1 MRKDMGKRL
10 TALFMAVLILSTSPL
25 DAMNTYGVAAAG
37 ENYTTETAGEG
48 STDSQT
54 QAVIV
59 DADDTEGTS
68 GGTVGENPEKP
79 SENPDENGGDAEN
92 PDENGGDTETPENP
106 DENGGDTETP
116 ENPDENGGD
125 TETPENPDENGG
137 DTETPENPDENSE
150 DVETPENPDE
160 TTDGADQ
167 TEKLPEATEEALYKA
182 EDLRFL
188 VQTKEDF
195 GDFDLTDGIEYDEEH
210 YELSVKDDGGFTCE
224 YVGDY
229 VITYLLS
236 AKEDGYE
243 DMEFSRTITIYP
255 DEQYVY
261 DGVLIYEQT
270 GDMEVSLAEDS
281 EDGIDTYVAKTIT
294 VHGTGIYMNY
304 LGVGGAYWSTGTE
317 VMYAS
322 VNGYNRLVYC
332 LCSRKRTPN
341 GTNNYTGR
349 FSGALQKK
357 MNYVLYHGARYYGNT
372 CYTSKYSTGNASGD
386 YYVTCMAVHMLNAAA
401 KNEPGYNLWDFKFSG
416 SAKTYYNLAKKL
428 YDDANKNYN
437 DYSADDMWKKDAV
450 SISPAS
456 QQSWKWDNKNNYY
469 RVTGDFTPSFGDT
482 QTYTKR
488 SGASSVNVDTGKSM
502 GTIHFSNS
510 SQLASKFYISVNR
523 SNYAKLQSSKTGQL
537 KASIQYTGYKRRAT
551 KYLYAGSGSG
561 GMQPITMLQFDGDP
575 VTRSVNVTVNV
586 PRTPVHIYLTKT
598 ERNTNIKLS
607 AGFSFDVYE
616 YDSSKGALKKEKA
629 GTLTWNG
636 TYFTN
641 NFPLYYTVSNQGIFG
656 VFETTTDSA
665 HSQGAKWTGE
675 VRVSENKPDAYVTA
689 LNDPNPSS
697 VRVYKS
703 SSKTGKGLPGA
714 YYGVYK
720 DQACTQMVT
729 QTGPTDNT
737 GYATTTQFQRTQTTY
752 WVKEIQSPMKYRLST
767 EVKSITV
774 PAGGVGSVSFQNDPI
789 QYKLKVVKTCSETD
803 QPLEGA
809 VYGIYSSSSCN
820 DLSLITKIGPTDKHG
835 EAVSGLINYD
845 PNLQTVYYKELV
857 APKYYALD
865 KTAHAVGLKIDFE
878 DKEIRAIY
886 HAKDDPEKTTVIV
899 HKTDDAGK
907 GLPGAKFALYKNKNC
922 AASDLV
928 RELGPTDSNGK
939 AESASFHIEQ
949 EIYYLKETQPPTGYP
964 SQPDKV
970 YEVTVKTG
978 VTKGGIEYTV
988 PNSNKIRVGVY
999 KYELGSGKSKPL
1011 AGAEYT
1017 LYSNAACTN
1026 TVVKLGPTGSNGY
1039 ASSVEFEYND
1049 AYKGIYYM
1057 KETKAP
1063 VGYKLSTEVKKIDV
1077 SNAVKDDKIPYVT
1090 FYNEPYKVNIDVYKV
1105 DKNTKKPLSGA
1116 TFGIYTKKKANS
1128 EFLVSS
1134 DYTKKDGKLSFS
1146 FQPTQETYYIFETQ
1160 APEGYYL
1167 NKEWKAGIAVQVSE
1181 TKEGTKTLTYTVENE
1196 QRNDDFPVYIEKVNT
1211 YGEKLSY
1218 GEFDVCVED
1227 LKTGEVEVVDTIIT
1241 DEYGEGDSQKV
1252 PIRENVKY
1260 YLKEIKTPT
1269 PSNGVSYTYSLG
1281 RIFPF
1286 TANGKNPVYVTA
1298 KNESDSGHLVRFQK
1312 VDENTGAALAG
1323 ARFRVYEDEACT
1335 IPVFETDTTDRSGFT
1350 SWVSVDVGT
1359 YYAKEIQYPEGGNWL
1374 ELENPVKVSISGAMD
1389 SSSTTIKVENEKKP
1403 LELSIYKYDSRTG
1416 EPLPG
1421 VRFLLKGAGT
1431 QFFLETDANGYIKI
1445 SQTDNSQYYERIKSA
1460 LGTEFSLTEVDAPTG
1475 YKQFT
1480 GTKTFI
1486 LDYGE
1491 NKVTVPN
1498 DPNWYGISITKTDAS
1513 DSKKPIEGAVFGIY
1527 TNQEC
1532 TEDSKL
1538 TTVITDATGK
1548 ATTDKYYYPQLQDNQ
1563 TVWIREEYVPDDYV
1577 LDTEPRPYT
1586 LVTNGWT
1593 QAAIEDPLVTR
1604 IPLEIY
1610 KYALKA
1616 DSTKTPLKGI
1626 QFYLNPTNTSAITSE
1641 SIDLGKTNENGYL
1654 HKQLDIEPG
1663 DYYLVE
1669 IVPNGYKN
1677 PENPRKIT
1685 LVQGNS
1691 NHFDVANVTS
1701 NSNWYGLSVHKI
1713 DADSQ
1718 KPLEGVVFDVYAD
1731 QACTKLI
1738 ETLTAT
1744 NADGRSYSKIYSDNS
1759 LSNVWVK
1766 ERPDTVPYGYKVKN
1780 TPVNVQATTPNA
1792 YTEVTIEN
1800 DQIKKSV
1807 QIVKTDSYTTKPL
1820 KGAKFALYSDLECK
1834 TLIAEPQVT
1843 GDDGKITFS
1852 NIPVRY
1858 LTIYLK
1864 ELEAPEGYELDSTPK
1879 EVTLTDD
1886 TEVQIVRVTNSQEWT
1901 WIPVLKYDENKNPV
1915 EGAKFEVYRDKDC
1928 TDKVAEAGI
1937 ITTKTNGIGVSKIFP
1952 RTQETYYIKETD
1964 CGSLNASYKWNIG
1977 RVFPVKTKALEN
1989 LDDVPE
1995 PTVNDCVY
2003 IYNTDNPIEIQVEK
2017 LEQGTNKPIEGAIFE
2032 IYESTYDPIPLGII
2046 GPTGKDGKATATI
2059 GLPKYVETYYLKE
2072 VYVPAPY
2079 KLTTDWDTGTVG
2091 SDSVIYNGTE
2101 PSKIS
2106 LTKTDAETGEGL
2118 EGAVFAAYLSE
2129 DDANNDKNQ
2138 QFTIGPTASNGFAI
2152 SEEFTAKA
2160 PVYYVKEIKQ
2170 PEGGYV
2176 LSDLV
2181 HSVTVAGGEVA
2192 DVGTITNDKRKVSI
2206 PVYKIDGVGN
2216 APLSGATFGVF
2227 LTEEEARTRTNQ
2239 KFSIGPTQAD
2249 GKAASEMFVPEQKTY
2264 YVIEMTAPR
2273 GYVCSDVIQK
2283 VEIDDKKDPEKL
2295 TFKNYKN
2302 TTYIEVTKVSDQDP
2316 NKKLAGAVFAIYT
2329 NESCTGDPIETMAPT
2344 DENGYSKSG
2353 TLPVSTNTIF
2363 YLKEVT
2369 APTGYKIASVQKVA
2383 VVVNQKN
2390 PTIVKDTPIPKRI
2403 KVEKIDSVTE
2413 VKLAGAQFTVYTD
2426 EACTTPLVVSGNPL
2440 VLETGEDGTATS
2452 EEFIYEG
2459 TVCYLKETKAPED
2472 YLLSNKVY
2480 ELTLKPGENGQ
2491 AQVSS
2496 LEAAIPN
2503 DRQTAQIL
2511 IRKTT
2516 EDRSTPLK
2524 DAVFGIYR
2532 DEACEDLWMELP
2544 ATDIDGK
2551 SESPIFTPDQT
2562 KYYVKEL
2569 YAPVGYQLSD
2579 EVDTVT
2585 ITSDQ
2590 KEYTVVRTNDRK
2602 WTQIRVHKYDATNNN
2617 KNLPRAEFGVYKN
2630 INCEAGTEL
2639 DTFETKSDGYGIS
2652 KELLLTQDEFY
2663 VKELKAPSGYVKLDT
2678 VWKVTAVENAVCALL
2693 EVPNILEENKND
2705 LVQVKV
2711 KKVESGTEKPL
2722 AGAYFTVY
2730 KDEEC
2735 TQPVVEVGPT
2745 RSSGYALSPKFV
2757 KEQDTTYWVKESKAP
2772 NGYALSDEVK
2782 PIIPGT
2788 DKANLQV
2795 VTFTDNKRQ
2804 IQIRVNKTD
2813 SDDSEPLAGAYFKIY
2828 KTETDAQ
2835 SQINAVLEIGPT
2847 DDTGVAEGTIDYG
2860 QDTYYVRE
2868 SHEISGYVKSDQVD
2882 ELIIVGDT
2890 TNYYAQNTP
2899 KYTMIGIRKV
2909 DADDLTKGLQG
2920 AEFNV
2925 YSKDSCTDESFVTTL
2940 GPTDENGYA
2949 YSDEIKLGSGKFWLK
2964 ETKAPVGYPLYPEEI
2979 YGPVTAVEG
2988 ATKGTIEPYVIKNGR
3003 DTISF
3008 AIEKRDV
3015 KTRKLLDG
3023 AEFALYA
3030 DEDCEEEKILDFT
3043 PRTGEKGVFDSG
3055 EFGITQ
3061 EIYYIKETT
3070 VPDGYQE
3077 PAAPTEVNIHDL
3089 WNQPGDD
3096 AKIPVVTVWNT
3107 PNNVKL
3113 IQVAVDKTDAVTGE
3127 NIAGAV
3133 FGVYSDAS
3141 CSDATLLT
3149 TLPATDT
3156 SGFAMSDEFA
3166 YTQDTYYLKEIGTP
3180 KWYHP
3185 STAAIPFSVEHRKVL
3200 DADGNDTGE
3209 RELHVSPQLI
3219 TNNPEMT
3226 QIQVEK
3232 VEVINGNLKKPLAG
3246 AYFKVYKTR
3255 KDALNQQNEICQIG
3269 PTKADGTAVS
3279 EKFHR
3284 TREVYYVR
3292 ESQAPT
3298 GYVLSGVIREVKTEV
3313 DKIAQAEAIENERAT
3328 TSIQILKTAEDG
3340 IKPLKGAQFRLYAT
3354 PECITPILTLPLTGD
3369 DGRATSTEFP
3379 ITQEWYYLKESVAP
3393 SGYELSTTVIPVK
3406 PKNGATLTVGPIR
3419 NGQEEDMTEIHIIKK
3434 DKDKT
3439 DKLLAG
3445 AVYGIYLTDACKA
3458 GTEVG
3463 SIGPTGND
3471 GKASSGKFVKAQDTY
3486 YLKELQAPEGY
3497 ECSDGV
3503 ISVPGANG
3511 QGTAA
3516 DPVVVLDTRKM
3527 SRIQL
3532 YKYDSATGSPLSN
3545 VTFTVYKDK
3554 ECTKPFTSVS
3564 TASDGTMIT
3573 GEDGYAIS
3581 EDFVAEQDIYYVK
3594 ETDVPEDYPF
3604 QIPDTVWEVSVT
3616 SGETAKLEV
3625 ANGALAKIYI
3635 KKIAEKASEDETDTP
3650 LFGAEFDIYKDAACT
3665 IKVGSVGPTDKNGTA
3680 SSTSFT
3686 KEKSTYYLK
3695 ETKAPKGYKL
3705 NPDPIEAKVTDLPQ
3719 ATTGDTTEGTPAAI
3733 TPVWNMVTNAK
3744 LEGSITIKKRN
3755 ADETPLT
3762 GAEFQLEAYDEA
3774 RSTWTTGIVNQ
3785 TTGADG
3791 NAKFEHLVPGKYRL
3805 TEVKAPAGY
3814 NLLNSS
3820 REITIPYELDVAD
3833 VTEPSTGYTEVV
3845 GDKIYYYDVTLTFYN
3860 SLPFDVPSTGGTGG
3874 MAGVTAGMALMLG
3887 TSASA
3892 WLLKRKKRK
3901 LRAG

>member
-37 ENYTTETAGEG
+37 ENYTTETVGEG

-59 DADDTEGTS
+59 EADDTEGTS

-79 SENPDENGGDAEN
+79 SENPDENGGDAE
-92 PDENGGDTETPENP
+92 TPENP
-106 DENGGDTETP
+106 DENGGDTEAP

-125 TETPENPDENGG
+125 TEAPENPDENGG
-137 DTETPENPDENSE
+137 DTEAPENPDENGE
-150 DVETPENPDE
+150 DVETPEKPDE

-188 VQTKEDF
+188 VQTEEEF
-195 GDFDLTDGIEYDEEH
+195 GEFDLTDGIEYDEEH
-210 YELSVKDDGGFTCE
+210 YDLSVKDDGGFTCE

-243 DMEFSRTITIYP
+243 DMEFTRTITIYP
-255 DEQYVY
+255 DEQYVH
-261 DGVLIYEQT
+261 DGVVIYGHT
-270 GDMEVSLAEDS
+270 GDMEINLNQNSADGVS
-281 EDGIDTYVAKTIT
+281 TYADQYIT
-294 VHGTGIYMNY
+294 VNGTGIYMNP
-304 LGVGGAYWSTGTE
+304 LGITAATWSTGTE
-317 VMYAS
+317 VMYT
-322 VNGYNRLVYC
+322 NIDGYNRLVYC
-332 LCSRKRTPN
+332 LYSMKRTPS
-341 GTNNYTGR
+341 GTNGYTGT
-349 FSGALQKK
+349 FSDDLQKK
-357 MNYVLYHGARYYGNT
+357 MNYVLYHGARYYGEK
-372 CYTSKYSTGNASGD
+372 CYSSKYSTGYSNSD
-386 YYVTCMAVHMLNAAA
+386 YYVTCMAVHMLNAKAGF
-401 KNEPGYNLWDFKFSG
+401 EPGYNLWDFKFSG
-416 SAKTYYNLAKKL
+416 TEATYYKRAKKL
-428 YDDANKNYN
+428 YDDANKYYA
-437 DYSADDMWKKDAV
+437 DYSTNKMWKNDTITINPTTQNA
-450 SISPAS
+450 
-456 QQSWKWDNKNNYY
+456 WKYDSKNNYY
-469 RVTGDFTPSFGDT
+469 RVSGDFTPTFSDPEA
-482 QTYTKR
+482 YTKR
-488 SGASSVNVDTGKSM
+488 GSATCVNIANDGTTKNMGKVRFADN
-502 GTIHFSNS
+502 GKG
-510 SQLASKFYISVNR
+510 SKFWISLNEA
-523 SNYAKLQSSKTGQL
+523 NYAKMQSSGTGVL
-537 KASIQYTGYKRRAT
+537 KAKLEYTGYKRMAT
-551 KYLYAGSGSG
+551 KYIYSGSGSG
-561 GMQPITMLQFDGDP
+561 GMQPITFLQFADTP
-575 VTRSVNVTVNV
+575 STKSVNVTVTV
-586 PRTPVHIYLTKT
+586 PKTPVHIYLTKT

-607 AGFSFDVYE
+607 SGFSFDVYE
-616 YDSSKGALKKEKA
+616 YDSSKGALKKKKA

-665 HSQGAKWTGE
+665 HSQGSKWAGE
-675 VRVSENKPDAYVTA
+675 VRVTEKKPDAYVTA
-689 LNDPNPSS
+689 PNDPNPSS

-703 SSKTGKGLPGA
+703 ASNTGQGLPGA

-729 QTGPTDNT
+729 ETGPTDTT
-737 GYATTTQFQRTQTTY
+737 GYATTKQFQRTQTTY
-752 WVKEIQSPMKYRLST
+752 WVKEIKAPKGYRLST
-767 EVKSITV
+767 EVKPVTV

-789 QYKLKVVKTCSETD
+789 QYKLKVVKTCSETKK
-803 QPLEGA
+803 PLEGA
-809 VYGIYSSSSCN
+809 VYGVYSSNTCS
-820 DLSLITKIGPTDKHG
+820 DLSLITKIGPTDKNG
-835 EAVSGLINYD
+835 EAESGLITYD
-845 PNLQTVYYKELV
+845 SGLDRVYFKELV
-857 APKYYALD
+857 APKYHVLPDSQTTIPYAVVLAD
-865 KTAHAVGLKIDFE
+865 SFE
-878 DKEIRAIY
+878 DKGIRAIY
-886 HAKDDPEKTTVIV
+886 RDQDEHEKTTVIV

-928 RELGPTDSNGK
+928 LELGPTDSNGK
-939 AESASFHIEQ
+939 AESVSFNVEQ
-949 EIYYLKETQPPTGYP
+949 DVYYLKETQPPTGYP

-970 YEVTVKTG
+970 YEAVVKSG

-988 PNSNKIRVGVY
+988 PNSNKIQVGVY
-999 KYELGSGKSKPL
+999 KYELGSGSNKPL
-1011 AGAEYT
+1011 SGASFEV
-1017 LYSNAACTN
+1017 YSDAACRNKIT
-1026 TVVKLGPTGSNGY
+1026 TLEPTGSNGY
-1039 ASSVEFEYND
+1039 TKTEKFEY
-1049 AYKGIYYM
+1049 KGQYCYI
-1057 KETKAP
+1057 KEVTAP
-1063 VGYKLSTEVKKIDV
+1063 VGYKLSTEVKKVDV
-1077 SNAVKDDKIPYVT
+1077 SNAVKDNIIPSVTYYDKPYD
-1090 FYNEPYKVNIDVYKV
+1090 VNVSVI
-1105 DKNTKKPLSGA
+1105 KKDEDTSKLLAGA
-1116 TFGIYTKKKANS
+1116 QFGIYPM
-1128 EFLVSS
+1128 
-1134 DYTKKDGKLSFS
+1134 KDSNAGVVAEGRTLEDGSLNLSFH
-1146 FQPTQETYYIFETQ
+1146 PTQETYYIRETE
-1160 APEGYYL
+1160 APKGYYL
-1167 NKEWKAGIAVQVSE
+1167 NKEWASGIEIHVSDTE
-1181 TKEGTKTLTYTVENE
+1181 EGTKTLEYTVNNKE
-1196 QRNDDFPVYIEKVNT
+1196 RSDDFPVSVIKRNPLYQTAVL
-1211 YGEKLSY
+1211 GEA
-1218 GEFDVCVED
+1218 EFDVCVED
-1227 LKTGEVEVVDTIIT
+1227 LSTGEVEVVGHIVTNTTGNGNFD
-1241 DEYGEGDSQKV
+1241 KV
-1252 PIRENVKY
+1252 PLRDNVKY
-1260 YLKEIKTPT
+1260 YLKETKAPT
-1269 PSNGVSYTYSLG
+1269 SDTGETYEGSVG
-1281 RIFPF
+1281 RIFTFEPDSSDKKALV
-1286 TANGKNPVYVTA
+1286 TIYAGNPD
-1298 KNESDSGHLVRFQK
+1298 DSNPKIAIRK
-1312 VDENTGAALAG
+1312 VDKKTGNPLSG
-1323 ARFRVYEDEACT
+1323 AKFRIYSDKECT
-1335 IPVFETDTTDRSGFT
+1335 NFVFETDETKSDGMTTAFT
-1350 SWVSVDVGT
+1350 LFEGT
-1359 YYAKEIQYPEGGNWL
+1359 YYADEIQYPYSNEGSWEKIEPV
-1374 ELENPVKVSISGAMD
+1374 ELKVQQQGVGVYTYTIRNGHEDPSI
-1389 SSSTTIKVENEKKP
+1389 V
-1403 LELSIYKYDSRTG
+1403 IYKYDSKSGKPLQTTFRLSGRKLDYTTYITTG
-1416 EPLPG
+1416 EDGYYRMSAHENPEIFDKMEVGETYTMTELSVPSG
-1421 VRFLLKGAGT
+1421 YNNLSHPVIFTLK
-1431 QFFLETDANGYIKI
+1431 
-1445 SQTDNSQYYERIKSA
+1445 
-1460 LGTEFSLTEVDAPTG
+1460 
-1475 YKQFT
+1475 
-1480 GTKTFI
+1480 
-1486 LDYGE
+1486 YGE
-1491 NKVTVPN
+1491 NKIEVPN
-1498 DPNWYGISITKTDAS
+1498 DPHWYEISITKTDAS

-1527 TNQEC
+1527 TNQKC
-1532 TEDSKL
+1532 SEDSKL
-1538 TTVITDATGK
+1538 TTVVTDADGK
-1548 ATTDKYYYPQLQDNQ
+1548 AQTDTFYYPQVKDNQ
-1563 TVWIREEYVPDDYV
+1563 TVWVREEYVPDDYV
-1577 LDTEPRPYT
+1577 LDTEPKPYT

-1593 QAAIEDPLVTR
+1593 QAAIEDPLVTN
-1604 IPLEIY
+1604 IPIEIY
-1610 KYALKA
+1610 KYALNA
-1616 DSTKTPLKGI
+1616 DSTKTPLKDI
-1626 QFYLNPTNTSAITSE
+1626 RFYLNATNTSEITSK
-1641 SIDLGKTNENGYL
+1641 SIDLGTTNENGYL

-1669 IVPNGYKN
+1669 SVPDGYKN

-1713 DADSQ
+1713 DADSR

-1780 TPVNVQATTPNA
+1780 TPVNVKANTKDT

-1800 DQIKKSV
+1800 AQIKKSV
-1807 QIVKTDSYTTKPL
+1807 RIVKTDSYTTNPL

-1858 LTIYLK
+1858 QTIYLK
-1864 ELEAPEGYELDSTPK
+1864 ELEAPESYELDSTPK
-1879 EVTLTDD
+1879 EVTLIDD
-1886 TEVQIVRVTNSQEWT
+1886 TTMQIVRVTNSQEWT
-1901 WIPVLKYDENKNPV
+1901 WIPVLKYDENTNPV

-1928 TDKVAEAGI
+1928 TDKVEEAGI
-1937 ITTKTNGIGVSKIFP
+1937 ITTETNGIGVSKIFP
-1952 RTQETYYIKETD
+1952 RTQETYYIKEID
-1964 CGSLNASYKWNIG
+1964 YGSLDASYNWNIG
-1977 RVFPVKTKALEN
+1977 RVFPVKTEALEN

-1995 PTVNDCVY
+1995 PTANDCVC
-2003 IYNTDNPIEIQVEK
+2003 IYNTDDPIEIQVEK
-2017 LEQGTNKPIEGAIFE
+2017 LEQGTNKAIEGAIFE
-2032 IYESTYDPIPLGII
+2032 IYGSTDDPIPLGII
-2046 GPTGKDGKATATI
+2046 GPTGKDGKATAKI
-2059 GLPKYVETYYLKE
+2059 GLPKGVGIYYLKE

-2091 SDSVIYNGTE
+2091 SDNVIYNGTE

-2264 YVIEMTAPR
+2264 YVIEMTAPS

-2353 TLPVSTNTIF
+2353 TLPVSTNTTF

-2383 VVVNQKN
+2383 VVENQKN

-2516 EDRSTPLK
+2516 EDRSTPLE

-2617 KNLPRAEFGVYKN
+2617 KNLSGAEFGVYKN
-2630 INCEAGTEL
+2630 INCKAGTEL

-2652 KELLLTQDEFY
+2652 KELLLTQNEFY

-2678 VWKVTAVENAVCALL
+2678 VWKVTAVENDVCALL
-2693 EVPNILEENKND
+2693 EVANVQSED
-2705 LVQVKV
+2705 GLVQVLVTKQ
-2711 KKVESGTEKPL
+2711 ESGTSRRL
-2722 AGAYFTVY
+2722 SGAYFTVY
-2730 KDEEC
+2730 KDKEC

-2745 RSSGYALSPKFV
+2745 NINGNALSPQFV
-2757 KEQDTTYWVKESKAP
+2757 KERDLYWIKESKAP
-2772 NGYALSDEVK
+2772 SGYVLNDEVK
-2782 PIIPGT
+2782 TIIPGT
-2788 DKANLQV
+2788 DRYTLQATV
-2795 VTFTDNKRQ
+2795 FENSKRK
-2804 IQIRVNKTD
+2804 IQIRVHKTD
-2813 SDDSEPLAGAYFKIY
+2813 AEDGEPLAGAWFKLY
-2828 KTETDAQ
+2828 KSEQDALHERDP
-2835 SQINAVLEIGPT
+2835 VDVIGPT
-2847 DDTGVAEGTIDYG
+2847 DETGLAEKSIDYG

-2868 SHEISGYVKSDQVD
+2868 SREIDGYVKSDQVD

-2890 TNYYAQNTP
+2890 TDYYAENTP

-3043 PRTGEKGVFDSG
+3043 PRTGEIGVFDSG

-3077 PAAPTEVNIHDL
+3077 PAAPTEVNIYDL
-3089 WNQPGDD
+3089 WGQD
-3096 AKIPVVTVWNT
+3096 ATIPVVTVWNT
-3107 PNNVKL
+3107 PDDVKL
-3113 IQVAVDKTDAVTGE
+3113 IQVAVDKTDAVTGD

-3141 CSDATLLT
+3141 CSGDTLLT

-3209 RELHVSPQLI
+3209 TELHVSPQLI

-3232 VEVINGNLKKPLAG
+3232 VEVINDNLKKPLAG
-3246 AYFKVYKTR
+3246 AYFKVYKTW

-3269 PTKADGTAVS
+3269 PTKANGTAVS

-3284 TREVYYVR
+3284 TKEAYYVR

-3340 IKPLKGAQFRLYAT
+3340 TTPLKGAQFRLYAT
-3354 PECITPILTLPLTGD
+3354 PECTTPILILPRTGD
-3369 DGRATSTEFP
+3369 DGRATSTEFQ
-3379 ITQEWYYLKESVAP
+3379 ITQEWYYLKESIAP
-3393 SGYELSTTVIPVK
+3393 LGYELSTTVIPVK
-3406 PKNGATLTVGPIR
+3406 PTNGAMLTVGPIR

-3755 ADETPLT
+3755 ADETPLS
-3762 GAEFQLEAYDEA
+3762 GAEFQLEVYDEA
-3774 RSTWTTGIVNQ
+3774 SSTWKPSGIVNQ
-3785 TTGADG
+3785 TTGTDG

-3820 REITIPYELDVAD
+3820 REITIPYELNVAD
-3833 VTEPSTGYTEVV
+3833 VKEPSTGYTEVV
-3845 GDKIYYYDVTLTFYN
+3845 GNKIYYYDVTLTFYN

>member
-37 ENYTTETAGEG
+37 ENYTTETVGEG

-59 DADDTEGTS
+59 EADDTEGTS

-79 SENPDENGGDAEN
+79 SENPDENGGDA
-92 PDENGGDTETPENP
+92 
-106 DENGGDTETP
+106 ETP

-150 DVETPENPDE
+150 DVENPEKPDE

-188 VQTKEDF
+188 VQTEEEF
-195 GDFDLTDGIEYDEEH
+195 GEFDLTDGIEYDEEH
-210 YELSVKDDGGFTCE
+210 YDLSVKDDGGFTCE

-243 DMEFSRTITIYP
+243 DMEFTRTITIYP
-255 DEQYVY
+255 DEQYVH

-281 EDGIDTYVAKTIT
+281 GDGIDTYVAKTIT

-469 RVTGDFTPSFGDT
+469 RVTGDFTPSFGDA

-641 NFPLYYTVSNQGIFG
+641 NFPLYYTVSNQGLFG

-665 HSQGAKWTGE
+665 HSQGSKWAGE
-675 VRVSENKPDAYVTA
+675 VRVTEKKPDAYVTA
-689 LNDPNPSS
+689 PNDPNPSS

-703 SSKTGKGLPGA
+703 SSNTGQGLPGA

-720 DQACTQMVT
+720 DQACTQMVVK
-729 QTGPTDNT
+729 TGPTDNT
-737 GYATTTQFQRTQTTY
+737 GYATTEQFQRTQTTY
-752 WVKEIQSPMKYRLST
+752 WVKEIQSPMYYRLSK
-767 EVKSITV
+767 EVKPVTV
-774 PAGGVGSVSFQNDPI
+774 PAGGVGSVSFQNEPM
-789 QYKLKVVKTCSETD
+789 QYKLKVVKTCSETNER
-803 QPLEGA
+803 LEGA

-820 DLSLITKIGPTDKHG
+820 DLSLITKIGPTDKNG
-835 EAVSGLINYD
+835 EAVSGLINYE

-857 APKYYALD
+857 APKYHVLD
-865 KTAHAVGLKIDFE
+865 KTAHAVNLEIGFE
-878 DKEIRAIY
+878 DKQIRAIY

-899 HKTDDAGK
+899 HKTNDAGK

-928 RELGPTDSNGK
+928 RELGPTDSYGK

-1090 FYNEPYKVNIDVYKV
+1090 FYNAPYKINIDVYKV
-1105 DKNTKKPLSGA
+1105 DKNTKEPLSGA
-1116 TFGIYTKKKANS
+1116 TFGIYTKKRANS

-1134 DYTKKDGKLSFS
+1134 GYTKEDGKLSFS

-1167 NKEWKAGIAVQVSE
+1167 NDEWKAGIAVQVSE

-1196 QRNDDFPVYIEKVNT
+1196 QRNDDFPVYIKKVNT

-1298 KNESDSGHLVRFQK
+1298 KNESDFGHLVRFQK
-1312 VDENTGAALAG
+1312 VDKNTGAALAG
-1323 ARFRVYEDEACT
+1323 ARFRIYEDEACT
-1335 IPVFETDTTDRSGFT
+1335 IPVFETDTTDRSGYT

-1403 LELSIYKYDSRTG
+1403 PEILIYKYDSRTG

-1421 VRFLLKGAGT
+1421 VQFLLKGAGR
-1431 QFFLETDANGYIKI
+1431 QFCLETDANGYIKI
-1445 SQTDNSQYYERIKSA
+1445 SETDNSQYYERIKSA
-1460 LGTEFSLTEVDAPTG
+1460 LGTEFSVTEVTAATG
-1475 YKQFT
+1475 YKKFT
-1480 GTKTFI
+1480 GTKTFT
-1486 LDYGE
+1486 LNYGE
-1491 NKVTVPN
+1491 NKVEVPN
-1498 DPNWYGISITKTDAS
+1498 DPNWYGISITKTDANTGT
-1513 DSKKPIEGAVFGIY
+1513 KTGIEGAVFGIY
-1527 TNQEC
+1527 TDQAC

-1538 TTVITDATGK
+1538 DTVITDAKGK

-1586 LVTNGWT
+1586 LVTNDWV
-1593 QAAIEDPLVTR
+1593 QAAIEDPLVTGLP
-1604 IPLEIY
+1604 IEIY
-1610 KYALKA
+1610 KYELKS
-1616 DSTKTPLKGI
+1616 DGMKKPLEGV
-1626 QFYLNPTNTSAITSE
+1626 QFYLNKTATDEITSE
-1641 SIDLGKTNENGYL
+1641 SIDLGKTSATGYI
-1654 HKQLDIEPG
+1654 HKQLPENVTPG

-1669 IVPNGYKN
+1669 VVPDGYKN

-1691 NHFDVANVTS
+1691 NHFDVANVTDGS
-1701 NSNWYGLSVHKI
+1701 KWFGVQVHKTETGK
-1713 DADSQ
+1713 ADGA
-1718 KPLEGVVFDVYAD
+1718 PLQGVVFDVYAD
-1731 QACTKLI
+1731 QACTQLL
-1738 ETLTAT
+1738 ETLTGTDENGYAKSSVFT
-1744 NADGRSYSKIYSDNS
+1744 DSTLTK
-1759 LSNVWVK
+1759 VWLK
-1766 ERPDTVPYGYKVKN
+1766 ERTSTVPYGYSSDSTTIGVTVKLGTYATAEVKN
-1780 TPVNVQATTPNA
+1780 TPITTGIIIRKIDSITGKVLTGAEFSVYSSESCTEDTKIAGPKTNNPNLDNRIVFNIPIHYGTVYVKETKAPDGYELPTTVRAVTLEKRKDANLLWVNERVWTQIPVQKLNA
-1792 YTEVTIEN
+1792 SGN
-1800 DQIKKSV
+1800 PMASV
-1807 QIVKTDSYTTKPL
+1807 QFEVYK
-1820 KGAKFALYSDLECK
+1820 DLECQEK
-1834 TLIAEPQVT
+1834 VDVGTIVT
-1843 GDDGKITFS
+1843 GNDGK
-1852 NIPVRY
+1852 
-1858 LTIYLK
+1858 
-1864 ELEAPEGYELDSTPK
+1864 
-1879 EVTLTDD
+1879 
-1886 TEVQIVRVTNSQEWT
+1886 
-1901 WIPVLKYDENKNPV
+1901 
-1915 EGAKFEVYRDKDC
+1915 
-1928 TDKVAEAGI
+1928 
-1937 ITTKTNGIGVSKIFP
+1937 GVSALFP
-1952 RTQETYYIKETD
+1952 RTQDTYYLKEKSN
-1964 CGSLNASYKWNIG
+1964 GK
-1977 RVFPVKTKALEN
+1977 VFSVKTKIIKS
-1989 LDDVPE
+1989 
-1995 PTVNDCVY
+1995 PTEKTVKDEDY
-2003 IYNTDNPIEIQVEK
+2003 FTIYNSDNPISISVKKQEE
-2017 LEQGTNKPIEGAIFE
+2017 GSNTPIEGAIFE
-2032 IYESTYDPIPLGII
+2032 IFLKKDMTTPLGVI
-2046 GPTGKDGKATATI
+2046 GPTGKDGTATLKI
-2059 GLPKYVETYYLKE
+2059 DLPENITEYYLRE
-2072 VYVPAPY
+2072 IYVPAPY
-2079 KLTTDWDTGTVG
+2079 KLSNEWINASINTQPTVVDNEAQPG
-2091 SDSVIYNGTE
+2091 
-2101 PSKIS
+2101 KIS

-2129 DDANNDKNQ
+2129 DDAKNDKNQ

-2176 LSDLV
+2176 LSDQV
-2181 HSVTVAGGEVA
+2181 YSVTVAGGEVA

-2206 PVYKIDGVGN
+2206 PVYKIDGVSN
-2216 APLSGATFGVF
+2216 TALSGATFGVF
-2227 LTEEEARTRTNQ
+2227 LTEKDARTRTNQ
-2239 KFSIGPTQAD
+2239 KFSIGPTRAD
-2249 GKAASEMFVPEQKTY
+2249 GKAASEKFVPEQKTY
-2264 YVIEMTAPR
+2264 YVIEMTAPS

-2283 VEIDDKKDPEKL
+2283 VEIDDKNDPKEL

-2316 NKKLAGAVFAIYT
+2316 NKKLAGAEFAIYT

-2353 TLPVSTNTIF
+2353 TLPVSEDTTF

-2369 APTGYKIASVQKVA
+2369 APTGYKIAPVQKVA
-2383 VVVNQKN
+2383 VKVNQIN
-2390 PTIVKDTPIPKRI
+2390 PTTVEDMPIPKQI

-2413 VKLAGAQFTVYTD
+2413 AKLAGAQFTVYTD
-2426 EACTTPLVVSGNPL
+2426 EACTTPLMISGNPL
-2440 VLETGEDGTATS
+2440 VLKTGEDGSATS

-2472 YLLSNKVY
+2472 YLLSDKVY

-2511 IRKTT
+2511 IKKTT
-2516 EDRSTPLK
+2516 EDGRTPLE

-2532 DEACEDLWMELP
+2532 DKACEDLWMELP
-2544 ATDIDGK
+2544 ATDEDGE
-2551 SESPIFTPDQT
+2551 SESPIFTPDQ
-2562 KYYVKEL
+2562 KEYYVKEL

-2590 KEYTVVRTNDRK
+2590 KEYTVTRINDRK
-2602 WTQIRVHKYDATNNN
+2602 WTQIRVHKYDATNNTDLAGA
-2617 KNLPRAEFGVYKN
+2617 KFGVYKN
-2630 INCEAGTEL
+2630 INCTAGTEL
-2639 DTFETKSDGYGIS
+2639 DTFETDSDGYGIS
-2652 KELLLTQDEFY
+2652 EELLLTQDEFY

-2678 VWKVTAVENAVCALL
+2678 VWKVTAVENDVCALL
-2693 EVPNILEENKND
+2693 EVPNVPEENKD
-2705 LVQVKV
+2705 ALVQVEV
-2711 KKVESGTEKPL
+2711 QKVESGTAKPL
-2722 AGAYFTVY
+2722 AGACFTVY

-2745 RSSGYALSPKFV
+2745 RPSGYALSPKFV

-2795 VTFTDNKRQ
+2795 VTFTDSKRQ
-2804 IQIRVNKTD
+2804 IKIRVNKTD

-2828 KTETDAQ
+2828 KTEADAQ
-2835 SQINAVLEIGPT
+2835 KQINAVKEIGPT
-2847 DDTGVAEGTIDYG
+2847 DDTGVATGTIDYG

-2868 SHEISGYVKSDQVD
+2868 SREINGYVKSDQVD

-2890 TNYYAQNTP
+2890 TDYYAENTP

-2909 DADDLTKGLQG
+2909 DEDDSTKGLQG

-2925 YSKDSCTDESFVTTL
+2925 YSKESCTDESFVTTL

-2949 YSDEIKLGSGKFWLK
+2949 YSDEIKLGSGEFWLK

-2979 YGPVTAVEG
+2979 YGSVTAVEG
-2988 ATKGTIEPYVIKNGR
+2988 ATKETIKPYVIKNDR
-3003 DTISF
+3003 VPISF

-3015 KTRKLLDG
+3015 TTRKLLDG

-3043 PRTGEKGVFDSG
+3043 PRTGETGVFDSG

-3061 EIYYIKETT
+3061 EIYYIKETK
-3070 VPDGYQE
+3070 VPDGYQT
-3077 PAAPTEVNIHDL
+3077 PAAPTEVNIYDL
-3089 WNQPGDD
+3089 LGQPEDGT
-3096 AKIPVVTVWNT
+3096 KIPVVTIWNT
-3107 PNNVKL
+3107 PNDVKL
-3113 IQVAVDKTDAVTGE
+3113 IQVAVDKTDAITGD

-3133 FGVYSDAS
+3133 FGVYSKES
-3141 CSDATLLT
+3141 CSADKLLT
-3149 TLPATDT
+3149 TLPATDA

-3200 DADGNDTGE
+3200 DEDGNDTGKE
-3209 RELHVSPQLI
+3209 ELHVSPQLI
-3219 TNNPEMT
+3219 TNDPEMT
-3226 QIQVEK
+3226 QIQVKK
-3232 VEVINGNLKKPLAG
+3232 VETINGNLTKPLAG
-3246 AYFKVYKTR
+3246 AYFKVYETM
-3255 KDALNQQNEICQIG
+3255 KDAQDQQNEICQIG
-3269 PTKADGTAVS
+3269 PTKANGTAVS

-3328 TSIQILKTAEDG
+3328 TSIQILKTEEDG
-3340 IKPLKGAQFRLYAT
+3340 TTPLKGAQFRLYAT

-3369 DGRATSTEFP
+3369 DGKATSTEFQ
-3379 ITQEWYYLKESVAP
+3379 ITQEWYYLKESIAP
-3393 SGYELSTTVIPVK
+3393 PGYELSTTVIPVK

-3434 DKDKT
+3434 DKNDLEKM
-3439 DKLLAG
+3439 LSG
-3445 AVYGIYLTDACKA
+3445 AIYGIYPTPDCKS
-3458 GTEVG
+3458 GTELG
-3463 SIGPTGND
+3463 MIGPTGEN
-3471 GKASSGKFVKAQDTY
+3471 GRARSGKFVKPQDQDTY

-3497 ECSDGV
+3497 KCSDEV
-3503 ISVPGANG
+3503 IAVPGEVTG
-3511 QGTAA
+3511 QGTED
-3516 DPVVVLDTRKM
+3516 DPYVLLDTRET

-3532 YKYDSATGSPLSN
+3532 YKFDSATGSSLSG
-3545 VTFTVYKDK
+3545 VTFTVYTDSKC
-3554 ECTKPFTSVS
+3554 EHPFTAVS
-3564 TASDGTMIT
+3564 ITGDGTLIT
-3573 GEDGYAIS
+3573 GEDGYATS
-3581 EDFVAEQDIYYVK
+3581 ADFVAEQDIYYVK
-3594 ETDVPEDYPF
+3594 ETGVPADYPF

-3635 KKIAEKASEDETDTP
+3635 KKIAEKASKDGTDTP
-3650 LFGAEFDIYKDAACT
+3650 LSGAEFDIYKDAACT
-3665 IKVGSVGPTDKNGTA
+3665 IKVGSVGPTDENGTA

-3695 ETKAPKGYKL
+3695 ETKAPEGYKL
-3705 NPDPIEAKVTDLPQ
+3705 NPDPIEATVTDLPQ
-3719 ATTGDTTEGTPAAI
+3719 ATTGDATEGTPAAI
-3733 TPVWNMVTNAK
+3733 TPVWNTVTNAK

-3755 ADETPLT
+3755 ADETPLF
-3762 GAEFQLEAYDEA
+3762 GAEFQLEVYDEA
-3774 RSTWTTGIVNQ
+3774 SSTWVSSGITNQ

-3791 NAKFEHLVPGKYRL
+3791 NAVFEHLVPGKYRL

-3820 REITIPYELDVAD
+3820 REITIPYELNVAD
-3833 VTEPSTGYTEVV
+3833 VKEPSTGYTEVV
-3845 GDKIYYYDVTLTFYN
+3845 GEKIYYYDVTLTFYN
-3860 SLPFDVPSTGGTGG
+3860 SLPFDIPSTGGGG
-3874 MAGVTAGMALMLG
+3874 MGGVTAGMALMLG